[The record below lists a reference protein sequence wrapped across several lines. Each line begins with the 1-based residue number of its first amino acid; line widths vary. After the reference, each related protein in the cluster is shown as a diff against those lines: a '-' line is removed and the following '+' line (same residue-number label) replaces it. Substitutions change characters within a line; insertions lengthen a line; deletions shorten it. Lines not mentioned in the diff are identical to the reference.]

1 MVCEATSDP
10 GVLRPEGVFVTFE
23 LDRSSDDRG
32 RFTDVMGVL
41 GAA

>member
-1 MVCEATSDP
+1 VVHALEVTGDFIAE
-10 GVLRPEGVFVTFE
+10 GVLVTFE

-32 RFTDVMGVL
+32 RFTEVIGVL